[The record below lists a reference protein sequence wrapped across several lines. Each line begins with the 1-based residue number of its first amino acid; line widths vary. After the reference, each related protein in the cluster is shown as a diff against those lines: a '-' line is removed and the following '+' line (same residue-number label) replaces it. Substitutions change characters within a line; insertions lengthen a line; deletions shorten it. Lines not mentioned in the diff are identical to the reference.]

1 MVNSVLIYIE
11 CDDNVIFKA
20 IAVEGRYVVTGFVLW
35 VPKMMLNGRGENI
48 FLHSYLKPHT
58 WSYLKERVEIIPT
71 TKQQGSTL
79 N

>member
-1 MVNSVLIYIE
+1 M
-11 CDDNVIFKA
+11 
-20 IAVEGRYVVTGFVLW
+20 VTGFVLW
-35 VPKMMLNGRGENI
+35 VPKMMLNARGENI

-58 WSYLKERVEIIPT
+58 LSYLKERVEIIPT